1 MILSIWLHE
10 AAAYVNEP
18 RARMVT
24 SARDRKYWINEEGMK
39 EFKDSLAVVTGGG
52 TGMGREL
59 VRQLVAEGCH
69 VAMCDVSEE
78 NMRETQQLCLQ
89 AASAVRVTSHRC
101 DVSDEAQV
109 IAFRDAALEA
119 HASDHINLLFNNAGI
134 GGGDSFLIDD
144 RAEWERTFGVCWFGV
159 YYCSRAFMPL
169 LVASNEGYIVNT
181 SSVNGFWAKKNTAY
195 SAAKFAVK
203 GFSEALVSDLRLNA
217 PHVKVAVVMPGHIGT
232 SLAINTGK
240 VLGQPAPKDMTAADV
255 AVIRKR
261 MVERE
266 MPVGNETD
274 DQIRAALQQQVL
286 DFSDKAPLTAAQA
299 ASIILD
305 GVRNDRWRIL
315 VGDDAHIVDRMVR
328 EAPEQA
334 YEDDF
339 QIMVRA
345 RVAERS

>member
-1 MILSIWLHE
+1 
-10 AAAYVNEP
+10 
-18 RARMVT
+18 
-24 SARDRKYWINEEGMK
+24 MK
-39 EFKDSLAVVTGGG
+39 DFKDRFAIVTGGG

-59 VRQLVAEGCH
+59 VRQLAAEGCH

-78 NMRETQQLCLQ
+78 NMRETQRLCKQ
-89 AASAVRVTSHRC
+89 AAPSVRVTMHRC

-119 HASDHINLLFNNAGI
+119 HAADHINLLFNNAGI
-134 GGGDSFLIDD
+134 GGGGSFLIDD

-169 LVASNEGYIVNT
+169 LVASSEGYIVNT
-181 SSVNGFWAKKNTAY
+181 SSVNGFWATLGPMISHTAY

-203 GFSEALVSDLRLNA
+203 GFSEALVTDLRLNA

-232 SLAINTGK
+232 SIAINTGK
-240 VLGQPAPKDMTAADV
+240 VLGRPAPKDLSAADV
-255 AVIRKR
+255 AIIRKR
-261 MVERE
+261 MSERG

-274 DQIRAALQQQVL
+274 DQIRAALEQQAL
-286 DFSDKAPLTAAQA
+286 DFRDKAPLTAAQA
-299 ASIILD
+299 ATIILD

-315 VGDDAHIVDRMVR
+315 VGDDAHTLDRMVR

-334 YEDDF
+334 YEIDF
-339 QIMVRA
+339 LTALRGQGHLNSVTR
-345 RVAERS
+345 